1 MFPEWLDLTF
11 NRYLSKPDDLYA
23 GKIFGPEKVAPSEF
37 FGATDKFNEH
47 NHNKIK
53 AKYSTERQA
62 KTIENAVFKSLY
74 GLLNDELLD
83 FIEKVKTN
91 DRRTNYIN
99 NWSITINNFSTYD
112 TYSYSDNLF
121 SLTTSN
127 NITTSSSQI
136 FRTYARVSNDSLS
149 NRMITYTQS
158 YSDNITISVSNNG
171 LTTDT
176 TAITWTQPKITLGE
190 ITNSSKKVP
199 RIKRIMNREYE
210 IKEDLIGYNLKPVKT
225 YYTCP
230 FCGSELKSVIS
241 DCETCKEAEI
251 RKRRK
256 TIQYFTQAER
266 VAVKRTFKEQNCL
279 SLRDKA
285 IGCLLYYT
293 GLRCS
298 DISNLKFSDI
308 NWEKE
313 EVSIIQQKTGVPL
326 RLPLTAIVGNAIYD
340 YVVKERG
347 DSDCEYIFLSKNYPF
362 GKITSSAVGQRS
374 AVILKEAGIRQNP
387 GDRKGGHIFR
397 HNFATSMLEKGVPKA
412 DISHALGH
420 SSPDSTDAYFSAD
433 MVHLKALA
441 QLLLVQKNIPV
452 AEIKNHQIKEIMSVV
467 I

>member
-1 MFPEWLDLTF
+1 MFLGEDERPV
-11 NRYLSKPDDLYA
+11 RSASYA
-23 GKIFGPEKVAPSEF
+23 RHLRS
-37 FGATDKFNEH
+37 
-47 NHNKIK
+47 
-53 AKYSTERQA
+53 
-62 KTIENAVFKSLY
+62 VFKGAETY
-74 GLLNDELLD
+74 NDEC
-83 FIEKVKTN
+83 
-91 DRRTNYIN
+91 
-99 NWSITINNFSTYD
+99 
-112 TYSYSDNLF
+112 
-121 SLTTSN
+121 
-127 NITTSSSQI
+127 
-136 FRTYARVSNDSLS
+136 
-149 NRMITYTQS
+149 
-158 YSDNITISVSNNG
+158 
-171 LTTDT
+171 
-176 TAITWTQPKITLGE
+176 
-190 ITNSSKKVP
+190 
-199 RIKRIMNREYE
+199 KRIR
-210 IKEDLIGYNLKPVKT
+210 LLLP
-225 YYTCP
+225 
-230 FCGSELKSVIS
+230 
-241 DCETCKEAEI
+241 EI

-397 HNFATSMLEKGVPKA
+397 HNVATSMLEKGVPKA

-441 QLLLVQKNIPV
+441 LGIEEFPV
-452 AEIKNHQIKEIMSVV
+452 RKGVFSSERI
-467 I
+467 